1 MGLTQKIGFVG
12 GGRMAEAL
20 VKGMLASGLVS
31 AKYLVAADPSR
42 ERRET
47 LAREYKIKTYATAD
61 KVWQEC
67 EIVVLAVK
75 PQVVKAVLE
84 EFRELVTDRHL
95 IISIAAGVPLALLE
109 GCLAHCR
116 ARVIRVMPNTPALV
130 LAAASALS
138 PGRYATDKDLERA
151 KAIFDA
157 VGVSVVLDEC
167 YLDAVTGLSGSGP
180 AYVFSFLEALIDAG
194 VKVGLTRSV
203 AETLAV
209 QTILGSVQLVLES
222 KSHPAELRA
231 MVTSPGGTTIA
242 GLHALERGAFRGLIM
257 DAVEAATL
265 RSRQLAKGSAD

>member
-20 VKGMLASGLVS
+20 VKGMLASGLTQ
-31 AKYLVAADPSR
+31 AKYLAAADPSK

-47 LAREYKIKTYATAD
+47 LAREYRIKTHATAD

-67 EIVVLAVK
+67 EIVILAVK
-75 PQVVKAVLE
+75 PQVVKAVLAE
-84 EFRELVTDRHL
+84 SRELVTVSHL

-109 GCLAHCR
+109 GCLSHCR
-116 ARVIRVMPNTPALV
+116 ARVVRVMPNTPALV

-138 PGRYATDKDLERA
+138 PGRYATEKDLACA

-157 VGVSVVLDEC
+157 VGTSVVLDEC

-180 AYVFSFLEALIDAG
+180 AYVFSFLEALTDAG
-194 VKVGLTRSV
+194 VKVGLARPV
-203 AETLAV
+203 AETLAL
-209 QTILGSVQLVLES
+209 QTILGSVQLALETQG
-222 KSHPAELRA
+222 HPAELRA

-265 RSRQLAKGSAD
+265 RSRELAKGAAD